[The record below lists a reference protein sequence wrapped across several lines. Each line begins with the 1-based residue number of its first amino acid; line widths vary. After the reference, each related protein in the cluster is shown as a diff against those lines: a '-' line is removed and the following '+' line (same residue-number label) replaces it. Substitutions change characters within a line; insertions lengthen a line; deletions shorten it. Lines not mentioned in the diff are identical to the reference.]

1 MISAMTEFSVVTVT
15 RNHLNGLK
23 ATAASLAQ
31 ENPGLFEWIIIDG
44 ASSDGTA
51 EYLRKTFPLT
61 PPLSPPG
68 RGGSAAGAEG
78 EGTLCWL
85 SEPDS
90 GIYHAMNKGLERA
103 RGDYVLFLNAG
114 DTLALPRTLEM
125 LAEILKARPVKPD
138 LIYGDAF
145 EDTNEGRI
153 VKTARPHGQLR
164 QGLFTHHQSIF
175 YARETINDL
184 HYDQRYD
191 IAADYKFT
199 AEFLRRARD
208 VFYWPRPVCL
218 FEAGG
223 VSQRRAFRGR
233 MQQSLIRR
241 ELQMTLPIEEI
252 SIVLKQTAA
261 YTLRRIAPK
270 LYWRLRATSV

>member
-1 MISAMTEFSVVTVT
+1 MLISIITIT
-15 RNHLNGLK
+15 RNHLSGLRV
-23 ATAASLAQ
+23 TAASLAQ
-31 ENPGLFEWIIIDG
+31 EDATLFEWIVIDG

-51 EYLRKTFPLT
+51 EYL
-61 PPLSPPG
+61 
-68 RGGSAAGAEG
+68 AGTNAQ
-78 EGTLCWL
+78 WL
-85 SEPDS
+85 SAPDN
-90 GIYHAMNKGLERA
+90 GIYDAMNKGLARA

-114 DTLALPRTLEM
+114 DTLALPRTLDT

-145 EDTNEGRI
+145 EDTPEGRI
-153 VKTARPHGQLR
+153 TKTARPHGQLR

-175 YARETINDL
+175 YAHETINDL
-184 HYDQRYD
+184 RYDQRYD

-199 AEFLRRARD
+199 AEFLRMSHD
-208 VFYWPRPVCL
+208 IFYWPRPVCL

-241 ELQMTLPIEEI
+241 ELQMTLPIEEVL
-252 SIVLKQTAA
+252 IVLKQTAA
-261 YTLRRIAPK
+261 YTLRRVAPK

>member
-1 MISAMTEFSVVTVT
+1 MFFSIITIT
-15 RNHLNGLK
+15 RQHLDGLK
-23 ATAASLAQ
+23 ATQSSLAQ
-31 ENPGLFEWIIIDG
+31 EEPALFEWIVIDG
-44 ASSDGTA
+44 ASTDGTA
-51 EYLRKTFPLT
+51 EYLQKTRPLT

-68 RGGSAAGAEG
+68 RGRSTAGAEG
-78 EGTLCWL
+78 EGALCWI
-85 SEPDS
+85 SEPDN
-90 GIYHAMNKGLERA
+90 GIYDAMNKGLERA

-114 DTLALPRTLEM
+114 DTLALPRTLET
-125 LAEILKARPVKPD
+125 LTEILKARPVKPD

-153 VKTARPHGQLR
+153 TKTARPHGQLR
-164 QGLFTHHQSIF
+164 QGLFTHHQAMI

-184 HYDQRYD
+184 RYDQRYD

-199 AEFLRRARD
+199 AEFLHRASD

-223 VSQRRAFRGR
+223 ISQRRAFRGR

-241 ELQMTLPIEEI
+241 ELHMTLPIEEVL
-252 SIVLKQTAA
+252 IVLKQTAA
-261 YTLRRIAPK
+261 YTLRRVAPK

>member
-1 MISAMTEFSVVTVT
+1 MIKPFSIITVT
-15 RNHLNGLK
+15 RNHLSGLR

-31 ENPGLFEWIIIDG
+31 EYPALFEWIVIDG
-44 ASSDGTA
+44 ASTDGTA
-51 EYLRKTFPLT
+51 AYLAQTNAQF
-61 PPLSPPG
+61 
-68 RGGSAAGAEG
+68 
-78 EGTLCWL
+78 L
-85 SEPDS
+85 SEPDH
-90 GIYHAMNKGLERA
+90 GIYDAMNKGLERA
-103 RGDYVLFLNAG
+103 HGDYVLFLNAG
-114 DTLALPRTLEM
+114 DILALPRTLDI
-125 LAEILKARPVKPD
+125 LAGILKARPVKPD

-145 EDTNEGRI
+145 EDTPGGRI
-153 VKTARPHGQLR
+153 TKTARPHGQLR
-164 QGLFTHHQSIF
+164 HGLFTHHQSIF

-184 HYDQRYD
+184 RYDQRYD

-199 AEFLRRARD
+199 AEFLRHASD

-241 ELQMTLPIEEI
+241 ELQMTLPMEEVL
-252 SIVLKQTAA
+252 IVWKQTAA

>member
-1 MISAMTEFSVVTVT
+1 MIKPFSIITVT
-15 RNHLNGLK
+15 RNHLSGLK
-23 ATAASLAQ
+23 ATQSSLAQ
-31 ENPGLFEWIIIDG
+31 ENTALFEWIVIDG
-44 ASSDGTA
+44 ASTDGTA
-51 EYLRKTFPLT
+51 DYLATT
-61 PPLSPPG
+61 N
-68 RGGSAAGAEG
+68 AQ
-78 EGTLCWL
+78 WL
-85 SEPDS
+85 SEPDN
-90 GIYHAMNKGLERA
+90 GIYDAMNKGLARA

-114 DTLALPRTLEM
+114 DTLALPRTLET

-145 EDTNEGRI
+145 ETTLPCHPGASRDLVDIKTDQIPAYAGMTDI
-153 VKTARPHGQLR
+153 VVKTARPHGQLR

-199 AEFLRRARD
+199 AEFLRRAHD

-241 ELQMTLPIEEI
+241 ELQMTLPIEEVL
-252 SIVLKQTAA
+252 IVLKQTAA
-261 YTLRRIAPK
+261 YTLRRVAPK